1 MTLMTAND
9 EAGRHPWIAVFFGA
23 FFFFGVMS
31 SRPGAL
37 HFSDFPSRWTSD
49 DEGSGRN
56 LSTAA
61 VTTLLLFIIM
71 INYSCR
77 GCVFLVLSWLLL
89 LLLQP
94 LAFKGVAKSGGKRW
108 KREMSQRRSELRK
121 SCFACACVVCG
132 YRVRNSLKTGEEHTM
147 ETMPV
152 RCGS

>member
-23 FFFFGVMS
+23 FFFGVMS

-37 HFSDFPSRWTSD
+37 HFSDFPSRWTRD

-56 LSTAA
+56 LSTAP

-94 LAFKGVAKSGGKRW
+94 LAFKGVAKSGGKTW
-108 KREMSQRRSELRK
+108 KREMTQREKRIKEKLF
-121 SCFACACVVCG
+121 CLCLCVVAG
-132 YRVRNSLKTGEEHTM
+132 RGTL
-147 ETMPV
+147 
-152 RCGS
+152 